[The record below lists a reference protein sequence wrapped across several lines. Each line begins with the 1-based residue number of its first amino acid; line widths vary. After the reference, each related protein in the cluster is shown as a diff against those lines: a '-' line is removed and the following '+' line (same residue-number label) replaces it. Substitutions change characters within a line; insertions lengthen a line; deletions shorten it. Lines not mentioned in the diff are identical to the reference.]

1 MISATRSSPPPRA
14 EVARDPAMTARADRA
29 GPGAPPPP
37 SPSPSTERYR
47 ALVDAHFD
55 FIWRSLRGLGVP
67 AGSADDAAQHVF
79 LIAYQKLDEIAPG
92 RERSFLFGT
101 ALGVA
106 ANARRAGARRREL
119 CDDDAMAAAADGAP
133 DPEQLMEMKQAR
145 ELLDEVLD
153 AMEDDL
159 RVAFVLFEL
168 EGVPTEEISA
178 MLGIAKGTVASRLRR
193 AREEFRAIARRV
205 QARAQHGGG
214 KR

>member
-1 MISATRSSPPPRA
+1 MISATRSGPPPRA
-14 EVARDPAMTARADRA
+14 EVARDAAVTAHAERAA
-29 GPGAPPPP
+29 QVAP
-37 SPSPSTERYR
+37 SPSAERYR

-79 LIAYQKLDEIAPG
+79 LIAHQKLGEIAPG

-119 CDDDAMAAAADGAP
+119 CDDDAMAVAADDAP
-133 DPEQLMEMKQAR
+133 NPEQLMEMKQAR
-145 ELLDEVLD
+145 ALLDDVLD
-153 AMEDDL
+153 AMEEDV
-159 RVAFVLFEL
+159 RVVFVLFEL
-168 EGVPTEEISA
+168 EGVPTEEIAA
-178 MLGIAKGTVASRLRR
+178 MLELAKGTVASRLRR

-205 QARAQHGGG
+205 QARALHGGG
-214 KR
+214 NR